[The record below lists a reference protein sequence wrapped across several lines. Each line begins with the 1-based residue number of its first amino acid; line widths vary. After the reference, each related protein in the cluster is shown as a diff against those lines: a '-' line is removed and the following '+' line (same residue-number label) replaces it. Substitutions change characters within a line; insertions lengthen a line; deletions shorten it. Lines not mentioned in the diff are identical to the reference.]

1 MKKKNILTKKLNSTL
16 IITLSVLFVVFGYYF
31 FFYEGAKEFHIH
43 ADFKVYVN
51 GEFIN
56 FSLDKYQSDEY
67 NKKHQYVHLHSGNG
81 DVIHYHKDGITLGE
95 FFKTLG
101 MELRDNCF
109 TDDLNNSYCSND
121 EYELKTFVNGEE
133 ITDSYNY
140 IAKDLDRILIVHI
153 RHDEDVSEILNNVT
167 DKACIES
174 ALCPHRGEP
183 SESGCVSGE
192 KCIVDFDTILNE

>member
-1 MKKKNILTKKLNSTL
+1 MKKKNKLTRKFNSTL
-16 IITLSVLFVVFGYYF
+16 IIALIVLFAVFGYYF
-31 FFYEGAKEFHIH
+31 FFYEGKEFHIH

-56 FSLDKYQSDEY
+56 FSLNKYQSDEY
-67 NKKHQYVHLHSGNG
+67 NKKHEYVHLHSGNG

-101 MELRDNCF
+101 MVLSDNCF
-109 TDDLNNSYCSND
+109 TDDLNNSYCSSD

-133 ITDSYNY
+133 IEDSYNY
-140 IAKDLDRILIVHI
+140 IAKDLDRILIAHI
-153 RHDEDVSEILNNVT
+153 KYDEDVSKILSNVT

-174 ALCPHRGEP
+174 ALCPQRGEP
-183 SESGCVSGE
+183 SESGCVSDE
-192 KCIVDFDTILNE
+192 TCAVDFDAVLNE